1 MKYILIM
8 VKTVVVLSLPRTGS
22 SLIAGILHRLGV
34 RMGDVKGLLR
44 PSHVNKYGNYENQQ
58 FYKLNLNILYY
69 AQSFSL
75 SWADIPDDKKIRLAV
90 KCYEPEI
97 KNLIRECEKNSKGL
111 WGWKDP
117 TISAT
122 IPYFK
127 DLLTNPYYIVLKR
140 DVESVVKSHLKAAKI
155 ISWYRTILYISRYF
169 SIVRL
174 VGLGWGIFKKFLSH
188 GNVFNDEKRYETVIR
203 EGYRRIDE
211 FVKNERH
218 LCIDFN
224 DLISDPQCV
233 IEKII
238 NFLEISPSREQ
249 VQKARAFIDLGEVH
263 FQNHLS
269 KHLSIPQ
276 VKPKEVIVK

>member
-1 MKYILIM
+1 MERG
-8 VKTVVVLSLPRTGS
+8 KTVVVLSLPRSGS
-22 SLIAGILHRLGV
+22 SLIAGMLQRLGV
-34 RMGDVKGLLR
+34 QMGDIKGLIR

-75 SWADIPDDKKIRLAV
+75 SWADIPDDRKVRLAV
-90 KCYEPEI
+90 KGYESEL
-97 KNLIRECEKNSKGL
+97 KSLIREWEQKSKL

-117 TISAT
+117 TISTT

-127 DLLTNPYYIVLKR
+127 HLLTNSYYIILKR
-140 DVESVVKSHLKAAKI
+140 DVESMVKSHLKAAKI

-169 SIVRL
+169 SLVRL
-174 VGLGWGIFKKFLSH
+174 VVLGWRIFKKFLSH
-188 GNVFNDEKRYETVIR
+188 GNVFYDEKRYETVIR
-203 EGYRRIDE
+203 EGYRRIDD

-218 LCIDFN
+218 LYVYFD

-233 IEKII
+233 ICKII

-249 VQKARAFIDLGEVH
+249 IQKARNFIDLREVH
-263 FQNHLS
+263 HQNHFPNRF
-269 KHLSIPQ
+269 SIPPMDMKAKELF
-276 VKPKEVIVK
+276 VK